1 MLIWKLHFL
10 HELKRGRNSGSS
22 SMKSASPRGSGL
34 VRLYFTF
41 RLLAKDRLFLS
52 GIILILCM
60 AVLGGLADSTAPY
73 PDQGKGIAANPSC
86 PGVSTAPAGL
96 CPPSQANLLGTETLG
111 RDLLSRIF
119 FGIRTSM
126 LIGLFVV
133 IISSSVGLTV
143 GLSAGYLGGWI
154 DEGLMRLTDVFL
166 SFPHLLLALLIVATL
181 GPGFQ
186 NVFIALGAVWWPSF
200 ARLARGQAV
209 SVKNFLFVTAAK
221 SMGVSDPRIL
231 VRHILPNAIAPVLV
245 LMTLDMG
252 TAILAEAG
260 LSFIGLGV
268 RPPQADLGVMIYE
281 SSFFLTTAW
290 WFPLFPGLFLFLLV
304 ISFNIVGDRI
314 REYFDPRLR
323 RTPFLK

>member
-1 MLIWKLHFL
+1 MNQKS
-10 HELKRGRNSGSS
+10 GRNLGTASF
-22 SMKSASPRGSGL
+22 KSASSRSAGL
-34 VRLYFTF
+34 VRLYFTL
-41 RLLAKDRLFLS
+41 RLLAKDKLFLS
-52 GIILILCM
+52 GLILILFM
-60 AVLGGLADSTAPY
+60 VVLGGFADSIAPY
-73 PDQGKGIAANPSC
+73 PNQGGNGIAANPSC
-86 PGVSTAPAGL
+86 PGVPTAPAGI
-96 CPPSQANLLGTETLG
+96 CPPSQANPLGTETLG
-111 RDLLSRIF
+111 RDLLSRIL
-119 FGIRTSM
+119 FGIRTSL
-126 LIGLFVV
+126 LIGAFVV
-133 IISSSVGLTV
+133 IVSSSIGLTV
-143 GLSAGYLGGWI
+143 GLTAGYRGGWI

-209 SVKNFLFVTAAK
+209 SVKNFLFVAAAK
-221 SMGVSDPRIL
+221 SMGVSESRIL

-252 TAILAEAG
+252 SAILAEAG

-290 WFPLFPGLFLFLLV
+290 WYPLFPGLFLFILV

>member
-1 MLIWKLHFL
+1 M
-10 HELKRGRNSGSS
+10 GSS
-22 SMKSASPRGSGL
+22 SLKSASPRASGL
-34 VRLYFTF
+34 VRLYYTF
-41 RLLAKDRLFLS
+41 RLLSKDKLFL
-52 GIILILCM
+52 GGLLLILFM
-60 AVLGGLADSTAPY
+60 AVFAGLADSLAPY
-73 PDQGKGIAANPSC
+73 PDQGRGLAANTSC
-86 PGVSTAPAGL
+86 PGISTSPAGI
-96 CPPSQANLLGTETLG
+96 CPPSPTNLLGTETLG
-111 RDLLSRIF
+111 RDLLSRVLY
-119 FGIRTSM
+119 GIRTSL
-126 LIGLFVV
+126 LIGIFVV
-133 IISSSVGLTV
+133 IVASSIGLSV

-154 DEGLMRLTDVFL
+154 DEALMRLTDVFL
-166 SFPHLLLALLIVATL
+166 SFPHLLLSLLIVATL

-200 ARLARGQAV
+200 ARLARGQSV
-209 SVKNFLFVTAAK
+209 SVKNFQFVAAAK
-221 SMGVSDPRIL
+221 SMGVSDLKIL
-231 VRHILPNAIAPVLV
+231 TRHILPNAIAPVLV

-290 WFPLFPGLFLFLLV
+290 WYPLFPGLFLFLLV